1 MSRIDLEKVPVKTG
15 SIYPAPYAAM
25 MAGRSWSLLALL
37 PLCLMGRARAPVM
50 QGSAVRQRAAFIP
63 RRPRDRSP
71 PLLPRRSSPAE
82 SKGIRESRGPGARKC
97 GDTAKGWELHAQAV
111 SLKPG
116 NYERWKG
123 RALTLS
129 AAFLNNT
136 RYERCEPGS
145 RAMPLVHVLREM
157 VRLLKPC
164 FPDEQAPTYDMV
176 ENWACRID
184 HPTRCDLMPE
194 QQEELRQAA

>member
-1 MSRIDLEKVPVKTG
+1 MKIDKT
-15 SIYPAPYAAM
+15 SIKAA
-25 MAGRSWSLLALL
+25 
-37 PLCLMGRARAPVM
+37 
-50 QGSAVRQRAAFIP
+50 
-63 RRPRDRSP
+63 
-71 PLLPRRSSPAE
+71 
-82 SKGIRESRGPGARKC
+82 IRENTQSVGGDRRKASALFREGRWLRAC
-97 GDTAKGWELHAQAV
+97 GVTAKGWELHAQAV

-164 FPDEQAPTYDMV
+164 FPDGQAPTYDMV

-184 HPTRCDLMPE
+184 HPTRHDLMPE
-194 QQEELRQAA
+194 QQDELQQAA